1 MDVISKLEMEGC
13 RQKVMT
19 LSLLAMVARGEE
31 KRRTAPNRIGAA
43 LRNAPEFPT
52 PLGGAA
58 KQKTQVKTAEKA
70 IRRAARF

>member
-31 KRRTAPNRIGAA
+31 KKKDRSQSDW
-43 LRNAPEFPT
+43 
-52 PLGGAA
+52 GGPS
-58 KQKTQVKTAEKA
+58 
-70 IRRAARF
+70 